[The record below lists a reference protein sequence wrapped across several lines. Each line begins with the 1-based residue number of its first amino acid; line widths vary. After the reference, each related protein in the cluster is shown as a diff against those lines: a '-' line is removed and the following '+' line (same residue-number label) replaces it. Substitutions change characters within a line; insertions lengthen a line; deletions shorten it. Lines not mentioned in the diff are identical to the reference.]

1 MEKINDLK
9 KLLNDFNLD
18 GYIVPKN
25 DEFFNEYISPDKD
38 RLKYITNFSGS
49 FGLAV
54 LEKKK
59 NYLFVDGR
67 YTFQAKK
74 QSGKLF
80 NIITIPKKLPLDIFK
95 NKKLK
100 IGFDPKLHTQKTLD
114 FFFKRNNC
122 KLIPIRENLI
132 DKIWTKKNNEK
143 ASKFYVLPNEAVGK
157 SYLFKLNKV
166 INILKKRRVDIQ
178 FISSNENIA
187 WLLNIRGRD
196 SEFTPIPNAYAIL
209 SKNKKVIFFCNLKK
223 INKSFKNKFKNIE
236 FVDIKLIYF
245 FLKAIKNKKVLIDSS
260 SCSIYFENILKK
272 ENSLISHPDPIY
284 FLKSIKSKIEIKN
297 TIKSH
302 VYDGAALTKFLFW
315 LKKNYLKK
323 NISEISAQEKLLMY
337 RKKNKKFK
345 FLSFPT
351 ISGSGPNGAIIHY
364 KATKSSNRKLKKGDI
379 YLVDSGGQYNFGTT
393 DVTRTISLN
402 NNNKKIREIFTRVLK
417 GHIAV
422 ATYKLKKNTFG
433 NQIDNAARKS
443 LRSIN
448 LDYAHGTGH
457 GVGYFLNVHEGPP
470 AISKNNKINFKEGMI
485 VSNEPGYYK
494 NGKFGIRIEN
504 LIRVKKNKKE
514 FIFENLTMVPID
526 KTLIDKKILKK
537 NEINWVNNYHH
548 SVLKNLKNL
557 MNKVEFSE
565 LKNACS
571 KI

>member
-54 LEKKK
+54 LERKK

-122 KLIPIRENLI
+122 RLIPIKENLV
-132 DKIWTKKNNEK
+132 DKIWIKKSNEK

-157 SYLFKLNKV
+157 SYLYKLNKV
-166 INILKKRRVDIQ
+166 INILKKKRVDIQ

-302 VYDGAALTKFLFW
+302 VYDGAALTNDNNDKGGFAYPMVNNVVDSVKVDTSYAADYFPDVVIEDGGKRKLVPATVAALSAIGFNDNTSFPWFAPAGFTRGALGSVVESQVKFNRNNLDELYSADINPLTAFPHTPGVVVFGQKT
-315 LKKNYLKK
+315 LQETSSALDRINVRRLVIYLKK
-323 NISEISAQEKLLMY
+323 QISIISSSILFEQNVQTTWNRFKGLVEPFLANVKTQFGITDYKLVLDE
-337 RKKNKKFK
+337 
-345 FLSFPT
+345 T
-351 ISGSGPNGAIIHY
+351 TTTA
-364 KATKSSNRKLKKGDI
+364 D
-379 YLVDSGGQYNFGTT
+379 LVDRNILYAKVF
-393 DVTRTISLN
+393 I
-402 NNNKKIREIFTRVLK
+402 KP
-417 GHIAV
+417 
-422 ATYKLKKNTFG
+422 
-433 NQIDNAARKS
+433 AR
-443 LRSIN
+443 
-448 LDYAHGTGH
+448 
-457 GVGYFLNVHEGPP
+457 
-470 AISKNNKINFKEGMI
+470 AI
-485 VSNEPGYYK
+485 
-494 NGKFGIRIEN
+494 
-504 LIRVKKNKKE
+504 E
-514 FIFENLTMVPID
+514 FIAID
-526 KTLIDKKILKK
+526 FVITKTGI
-537 NEINWVNNYHH
+537 
-548 SVLKNLKNL
+548 
-557 MNKVEFSE
+557 E
-565 LKNACS
+565 L
-571 KI
+571 